1 MRAYDGTSGERQR
14 FFIMIIVTG
23 LGNPG
28 LKYRHTRHNA
38 GFDAIDA
45 VAKSCRV
52 RIDKKARKS
61 LYAETVIAGKKVIL
75 VKPQTYMNSSGE
87 SVAEW
92 VNFYK
97 VDPAEE
103 LIVISDD
110 VTLDCGNMR
119 IRKKGS
125 AGGHNGLKSII
136 RDVGTEDFLRI
147 RLGVGKLEPGDDLI
161 GHVLRK
167 PRREDRE
174 RLVGATERCIGA
186 VELLVRGEIDRAMN
200 EYNAKQK

>member
-1 MRAYDGTSGERQR
+1 
-14 FFIMIIVTG
+14 MIIIVG

-38 GFDAIDA
+38 GFDSIDA
-45 VAKSCRV
+45 IAASCRV

-61 LYAETVIAGKKVIL
+61 LYAEAVIAGRKAIL

-97 VDPAEE
+97 VDPASE

-136 RDVGTEDFLRI
+136 ADVGTEDFLRI
-147 RLGVGKLEPGDDLI
+147 RIGVGKLEPGDDLI

-167 PRREDRE
+167 PRREDRLKIAE
-174 RLVGATERCIGA
+174 AAERCIGA
-186 VELLVRGEIDRAMN
+186 VELLAAGECDRAMN

>member
-1 MRAYDGTSGERQR
+1 
-14 FFIMIIVTG
+14 MIIVAG

-38 GFDAIDA
+38 GFDAID
-45 VAKSCRV
+45 VIAKTCGV

-61 LYAETVIAGKKVIL
+61 LFAETVIAGKKVIL
-75 VKPQTYMNSSGE
+75 VKPQTFMNSSGE
-87 SVAEW
+87 SIAEW

-97 VDPAEE
+97 TDPATE

-136 RDVGTEDFLRI
+136 RDIGTESFLRI

-167 PRREDRE
+167 PRREDRAKIE
-174 RLVGATERCIGA
+174 EAAGRCLGA
-186 VELLVRGEIDRAMN
+186 VELLVCGEYDRAMN